1 MQNLP
6 ASEFDSAISDGVVI
20 VDFNASWC
28 GPCKQLLPALD
39 AYATAHPEHHVI
51 GIDVDESAGVAQRY
65 DVMSVP
71 TVLVLQDGEVRGRL
85 VGARSVARLEAEI
98 TEILKAA

>member
-6 ASEFDSAISDGVVI
+6 ASEFDGAVSKGVVV

-39 AYATAHPEHHVI
+39 AYAAAHPEQRVI
-51 GIDVDESAGVAQRY
+51 GIDVDESSDVAQRY

-85 VGARSVARLEAEI
+85 VGARSAARLEAEI
-98 TEILKAA
+98 AEILKAG